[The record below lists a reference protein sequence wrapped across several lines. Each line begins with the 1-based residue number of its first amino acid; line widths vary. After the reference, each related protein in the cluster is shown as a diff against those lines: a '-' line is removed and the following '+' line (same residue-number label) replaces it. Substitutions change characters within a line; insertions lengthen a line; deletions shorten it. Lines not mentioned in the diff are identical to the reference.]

1 MRDTLLDSLSLA
13 EYTSRPCQEV
23 PGNPDDNS
31 KHRDLL
37 TPAQADWVVPELP
50 G

>member
-13 EYTSRPCQEV
+13 EYTSRPRQEV

-31 KHRDLL
+31 KHREWL
-37 TPAQADWVVPELP
+37 TPPQVDWV
-50 G
+50 GT